1 MKVEVGSIMAWESPT
16 PGFTV
21 VFEVGVIYEGW
32 LIPQDG
38 SIVGF
43 YVYKNTEQTLDK
55 SLYPMFFMKDCS
67 FAGGDL
73 LRWYEGTKSI

>member
-1 MKVEVGSIMAWESPT
+1 MKVEVGSIMAWKTPT

-21 VFEVGVIYEGW
+21 VFEVGVIYEDW

-38 SIVGF
+38 SLVGF
-43 YVYKNTEQTLDK
+43 YAYRDTEQVLDK
-55 SLYPMFFMKDCS
+55 EIYSMFYTKDCS

-73 LRWYEGTKSI
+73 LRLYEGTKSI